1 MRLSIDYGQHP
12 DTGQTLV
19 GARFPQWPQA
29 MALGLAAAVHFPG
42 LRLQHWDV
50 AFCSS
55 GPVLMESHQLG
66 ALAGGG
72 LALFWLLFGL
82 IRARQATKLV
92 P

>member
-1 MRLSIDYGQHP
+1 VTQHP

-19 GARFPQWPQA
+19 GARFAQWQEA

-55 GPVLMESHQLG
+55 GPVLMELNTEADLG
-66 ALAGGG
+66 VPQYLGRTP
-72 LALFWLLFGL
+72 FIDRT
-82 IRARQATKLV
+82 IREML
-92 P
+92 